1 MTRNRLKSR
10 IRWSRDPERGGTV
23 WNHGAKP
30 GVIISRMRRRGRLLN
45 LVALFALIIGAL
57 PTSAL
62 ASLFA
67 DTPCKMACCR
77 GLPAHGDVLPQA
89 CTTGCEQKQDASRS
103 SSAVFSESSPQEE
116 CRCSIGSTPQT
127 PLHELAAAPAANIAH
142 PIPVADLAPTAIQPR
157 FLNLDRAVPGILGT
171 DAGPPASRPNY
182 AFLGRAPP
190 VLLA

>member
-1 MTRNRLKSR
+1 MAGPLG
-10 IRWSRDPERGGTV
+10 PF
-23 WNHGAKP
+23 WNLP
-30 GVIISRMRRRGRLLN
+30 GKRAVIISRMRRRGWLLN

-67 DTPCKMACCR
+67 DATCKMACCLTR
-77 GLPAHGDVLPQA
+77 PAHEDVRPKA
-89 CTTGCEQKQDASRS
+89 CTKGCEEKQAAAKS
-103 SSAVFSESSPQEE
+103 SSATFSERSSAAE

-190 VLLA
+190 VFLA